1 MATNSSYVGW
11 GKENKW
17 GLEQNEMNEAVGTDI
32 YLGHYLLYPFHHG
45 ELSGLCYLQKIDT
58 DRINPSW
65 SQKVRY
71 CGTCGSQLDITLF
84 NPILTTLSA
93 WSVMMDKDNLAV
105 GGVLHLLDV
114 FSSSFRGHGLCPHPL
129 RQKGQS
135 NNRKWMFLAE
145 PWPGIGVGKH
155 WNFAIE
161 RTGTLLHSIQ
171 SRNNLV

>member
-11 GKENKW
+11 GKENKR

-93 WSVMMDKDNLAV
+93 RPSWRIKTIRLQEEYSAYWMYFRLHFAAMDYARIRSDRKDSLTITNEC
-105 GGVLHLLDV
+105 
-114 FSSSFRGHGLCPHPL
+114 F
-129 RQKGQS
+129 
-135 NNRKWMFLAE
+135 
-145 PWPGIGVGKH
+145 
-155 WNFAIE
+155 
-161 RTGTLLHSIQ
+161 
-171 SRNNLV
+171 